1 MTILTVLSG
10 CKNILII
17 LLTFHQTMTF
27 CCDLHKKLT
36 VTAAFIQKKAGVENN
51 PYIDL
56 LEVSCNRMM
65 MGSIKAFALSLP
77 PVKIPSFGV
86 NVNPDQLH
94 LE

>member
-1 MTILTVLSG
+1 MI
-10 CKNILII
+10 
-17 LLTFHQTMTF
+17 F
-27 CCDLHKKLT
+27 CSDLHKKLT

-86 NVNPDQLH
+86 NVNPDQLR
-94 LE
+94 LV